1 MNKILKFFQFINE
14 KYQLDPN
21 DPPEMNS
28 QKKGFN
34 DIEMNIKDY
43 QVNKVKLDNIYKT
56 YTSDKDLISKLKAQK
71 LIEGNPDN
79 YKTIKFINPLL
90 SIHAQI
96 SRKMREI
103 TDIQKLVKS
112 DEQTLDNK
120 EEVAGSGGDKQITDA
135 IEDDI
140 TQVEDK
146 ISSKNDQI
154 TKLNS
159 EIIVLKKQIDL
170 EINKMK
176 KQLIDS
182 QRRIN
187 TEQFT

>member
-1 MNKILKFFQFINE
+1 MNKILKFFEFINE

-21 DPPEMNS
+21 DPPEINS
-28 QKKGFN
+28 QKQGFN
-34 DIEMNIKDY
+34 NLEMDIKDY
-43 QVNKVKLDNIYKT
+43 QINKAKLDNIYKS
-56 YTSDKDLISKLKAQK
+56 YTSEKDLISKLKSQK

-79 YKTIKFINPLL
+79 YKTIKFLNPLL

-103 TDIQKLVKS
+103 ADIQKLIQS

-120 EEVAGSGGDKQITDA
+120 EEVASSGGDKQTTDA
-135 IEDDI
+135 IKDDI

-146 ISSKNDQI
+146 ISSKNEQI
-154 TKLNS
+154 KKLDS
-159 EIIVLKKQIDL
+159 EIIILKKQIDL
-170 EINKMK
+170 EINKIK